1 MSSVLKN
8 SLLRQHFK
16 SQFFDLWRELALK
29 QRKRYI
35 KNGKLL
41 CNIKIILFVKN
52 DLQKGF
58 YKIKD
63 NEIVTNYRTRSGR
76 NANGFS
82 LTKYENIK
90 QSDVYDLLIFIL
102 IFSNQ
107 HFESIELLL

>member
-8 SLLRQHFK
+8 SLLGQHFK

-52 DLQKGF
+52 DWQNGF
-58 YKIKD
+58 YEIKD
-63 NEIVTNYRTRSGR
+63 NEIVTSYRTLGVEETEMVFLWP
-76 NANGFS
+76 NM
-82 LTKYENIK
+82 K
-90 QSDVYDLLIFIL
+90 IL
-102 IFSNQ
+102 NRVTYMTY
-107 HFESIELLL
+107 

>member
-8 SLLRQHFK
+8 SLLGQHFK

-52 DLQKGF
+52 AWQNGF
-58 YKIKD
+58 YEIKD
-63 NEIVTNYRTRSGR
+63 NEIVTSYRTLGVEETEMVFLWP
-76 NANGFS
+76 NM
-82 LTKYENIK
+82 K
-90 QSDVYDLLIFIL
+90 IL
-102 IFSNQ
+102 NRVTYMTY
-107 HFESIELLL
+107 